1 MKKHYYHE
9 PHMGKFGSADCT
21 VKGYDKAMPVY
32 PRALRFCISEYE
44 QAFQYL
50 QGASDF
56 VGSTKIPTSCK
67 KCPIYD
73 TSSECNGY
81 RGTLMCHIVWRK
93 IWEYVK

>member
-9 PHMGKFGSADCT
+9 PQIGKQGNADCA
-21 VKGYDKAMPVY
+21 VKEYSKLMPVY
-32 PRALRFCISEYE
+32 PKALRFCITDYE

-56 VGSTKIPTSCK
+56 IRSTKIPASCD
-67 KCPIYD
+67 KCPIANACMYD
-73 TSSECNGY
+73 IPY
-81 RGTLMCHIVWRK
+81 RSTRCRMLWRK